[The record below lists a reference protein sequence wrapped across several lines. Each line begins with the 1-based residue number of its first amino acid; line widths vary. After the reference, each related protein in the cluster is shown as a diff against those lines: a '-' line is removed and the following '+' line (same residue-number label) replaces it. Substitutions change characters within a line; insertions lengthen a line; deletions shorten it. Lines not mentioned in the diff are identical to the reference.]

1 MGKKILSIFVAV
13 LMIVSM
19 VAVAGISASAEA
31 PSFKGGTIY
40 WECPWPTDARD
51 FKAYCHIWG
60 SDGSALYDWQ
70 DPKEEMTAAPADK
83 GDNVFQYDVPAGPY
97 DEVIFSIA
105 AGAQTFDCVLT
116 DDCIGKIAKTDTS
129 NMIENPMDSNK
140 TAASTEFEGV
150 ASSGPHLGI
159 TSLGNVVGKVKCPTE
174 DGANVVAAFI
184 KNYLVVNPDN
194 VTSDVLA
201 NLVSSFDTTAQ
212 AVYDVL
218 AADSEFPTFTLDD
231 GTKQL
236 DKAAE
241 LLGVSGGST
250 GGDNNGDNNSSNSN
264 NGGSTGGST
273 TGGSTTGGS
282 NSSTGGSR
290 GSSTTSTTSG
300 GTTTTGDTTPYVV
313 LGVVLVAALGIAIV
327 AAKKKVSE

>member
-1 MGKKILSIFVAV
+1 
-13 LMIVSM
+13 
-19 VAVAGISASAEA
+19 
-31 PSFKGGTIY
+31 
-40 WECPWPTDARD
+40 
-51 FKAYCHIWG
+51 
-60 SDGSALYDWQ
+60 
-70 DPKEEMTAAPADK
+70 
-83 GDNVFQYDVPAGPY
+83 
-97 DEVIFSIA
+97 
-105 AGAQTFDCVLT
+105 
-116 DDCIGKIAKTDTS
+116 
-129 NMIENPMDSNK
+129 MIENPVDSNK
-140 TAASTEFEGV
+140 TTAATEFEGV
-150 ASSGPHLGI
+150 ASSGPHLAI

-174 DGANVVAAFI
+174 DGASVVAAFI

-194 VTSDVLA
+194 VTSDILSS
-201 NLVSSFDTTAQ
+201 LVKSFDTSAQ
-212 AVYDVL
+212 DVYNVL

-250 GGDNNGDNNSSNSN
+250 GGDNNNGGDNNGDANNGGDNNGDAN
-264 NGGSTGGST
+264 NGGS

-290 GSSTTSTTSG
+290 GSSTTSTTSS

-313 LGVVLVAALGIAIV
+313 LGIVLVAALGIAIV